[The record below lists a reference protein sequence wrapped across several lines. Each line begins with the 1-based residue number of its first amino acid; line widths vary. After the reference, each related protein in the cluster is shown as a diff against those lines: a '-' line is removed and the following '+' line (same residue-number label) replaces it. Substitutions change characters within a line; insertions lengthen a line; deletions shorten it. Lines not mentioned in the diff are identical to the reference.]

1 MKGIVALLQRELHE
15 RKNFPELSAH
25 FRLVKRGVIAH
36 YRLVADS
43 LNAAR
48 ASKPLFSVPG
58 DLRHGQVVRTQVVE
72 DRVVVGATIKA
83 LAKVCEAGTSALEC
97 SRNGM
102 TKSASSL
109 SLKLQVSAER
119 CAQASAATYS
129 DAGCCAA
136 AVPEKP
142 ATPENRNPPTETNHR
157 STA

>member
-15 RKNFPELSAH
+15 RKTFPKLSAH

-36 YRLVADS
+36 YRRVADS

-48 ASKPLFSVPG
+48 AGKPLFSVPG

-83 LAKVCEAGTSALEC
+83 LAEVCEVETSSLEY

-102 TKSASSL
+102 TKSASSF
-109 SLKLQVSAER
+109 VFE
-119 CAQASAATYS
+119 
-129 DAGCCAA
+129 
-136 AVPEKP
+136 VPSVRGKV
-142 ATPENRNPPTETNHR
+142 H
-157 STA
+157 